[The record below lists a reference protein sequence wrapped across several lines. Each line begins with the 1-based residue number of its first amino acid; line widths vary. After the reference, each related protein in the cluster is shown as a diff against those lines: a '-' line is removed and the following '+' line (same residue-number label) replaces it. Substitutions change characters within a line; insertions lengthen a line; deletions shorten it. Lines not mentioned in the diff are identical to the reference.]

1 MKKEEYLNLLRNNTF
16 FQMVLSRATSDDE
29 RRAIKAYTED
39 FMMKFY
45 RNVFEP
51 METAKQTDPESL
63 KKMYEDVEKEIV
75 SKDSKESEE

>member
-1 MKKEEYLNLLRNNTF
+1 
-16 FQMVLSRATSDDE
+16 MVLSRATSDDE